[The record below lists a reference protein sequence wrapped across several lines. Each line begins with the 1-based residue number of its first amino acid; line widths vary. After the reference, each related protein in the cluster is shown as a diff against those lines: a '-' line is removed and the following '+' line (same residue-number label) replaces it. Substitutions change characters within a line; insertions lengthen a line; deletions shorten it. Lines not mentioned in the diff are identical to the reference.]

1 MSSAAAVSLGRQPC
15 SRYRAV
21 EQEHAKLVLKLT
33 DTLTDE
39 LSWIS
44 RQGNWMKTKTLG
56 RSEVKRTS
64 DP

>member
-33 DTLTDE
+33 DTLTDDR
-39 LSWIS
+39 LADI
-44 RQGNWMKTKTLG
+44 QLMAGG
-56 RSEVKRTS
+56 VEVRVPGCYNDASQVT
-64 DP
+64 